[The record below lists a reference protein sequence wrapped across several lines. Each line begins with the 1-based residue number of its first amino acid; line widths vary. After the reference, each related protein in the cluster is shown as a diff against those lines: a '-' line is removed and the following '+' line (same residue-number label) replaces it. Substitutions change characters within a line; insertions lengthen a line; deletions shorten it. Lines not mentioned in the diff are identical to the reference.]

1 MLYPAKTRWK
11 DRAKSAVSAGQDSP
25 RQPEIAPAILSPRIL
40 VGNPLPHALGRALA
54 LASSLH
60 SQHGFAM
67 KVKVE
72 RRRQIN

>member
-1 MLYPAKTRWK
+1 MSG
-11 DRAKSAVSAGQDSP
+11 KSAVEGRSEKRSFRRARFSP
-25 RQPEIAPAILSPRIL
+25 AARNCPAILSPRIL

-54 LASSLH
+54 LAGSLR

-67 KVKVE
+67 KVKAE

>member
-11 DRAKSAVSAGQDSP
+11 DRAKSAVSAGQDSA

-40 VGNPLPHALGRALA
+40 VGTLSPHPRRAFGVIG
-54 LASSLH
+54 SLR